1 MFNEVVELITAAIT
15 TDNIGQEDKTLT
27 YSEVFAEKNGIPRAE
42 FFSVGVKDIK
52 PAVMFKIREAD
63 YSEQSSLRFNGKI
76 YTIYRVYPTK
86 NEMIELYCEVRV
98 GG

>member
-1 MFNEVVELITAAIT
+1 MFNEVLELISTAIT
-15 TDNIGQEDKTLT
+15 LDEIGQEVETIT

-52 PAVMFKIREAD
+52 PALMFKIREIDYAD
-63 YSEQSSLRFNGKI
+63 QSALRYNSKV
-76 YTIYRVYPTK
+76 YTIYRVYPK
-86 NEMIELYCEVRV
+86 NEMIELYCEVRA